1 MTGNVTHSEMI
12 IEEDDLEFTIVY
24 ETDENDKTEQLHSSR
39 RAELLRT
46 ISKALH
52 RVSNAMYLKLM

>member
-39 RAELLRT
+39 RAKLLRT